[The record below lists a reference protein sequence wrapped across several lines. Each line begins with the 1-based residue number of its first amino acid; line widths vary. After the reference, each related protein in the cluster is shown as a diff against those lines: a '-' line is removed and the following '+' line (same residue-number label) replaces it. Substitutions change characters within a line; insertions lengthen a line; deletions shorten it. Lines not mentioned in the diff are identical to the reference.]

1 MIKTVCARCGKE
13 IETYPCKIKPH
24 NFCSRRCLAEYSNK
38 TKNPDGYLKR
48 KDYKNISKHL
58 TELNIELNP
67 GRMTFSVRAK
77 LSVARK
83 GSGEGK
89 TYAKSFG
96 QHTHRMMAER
106 MLGRKLLPGEVVHH
120 IDGNKRN
127 NRPGNLMVFKNQ
139 AEHAKW
145 HKEHEGGDAI

>member
-1 MIKTVCARCGKE
+1 MIKTACARCGKE
-13 IETYPCKIKPH
+13 IEIYPCKIKPH
-24 NFCSRRCLAEYSNK
+24 NFCSRRCLAEYSSK
-38 TKNPDGYLKR
+38 TKNPDGYLKL
-48 KDYKNISKHL
+48 KDYKNISKHM
-58 TELNIELNP
+58 TELNIKLNP